1 MKRTTFPGQANG
13 FSLIEVLIAVVVLSF
28 GILALAAL
36 QSNLIKSSTEARA
49 QSVALALAK
58 DKLEQMR
65 SFESLTDYYALTDS
79 SGTESISNTN
89 GGT

>member
-36 QSNLIKSSTEARA
+36 
-49 QSVALALAK
+49 
-58 DKLEQMR
+58 
-65 SFESLTDYYALTDS
+65 
-79 SGTESISNTN
+79 
-89 GGT
+89 